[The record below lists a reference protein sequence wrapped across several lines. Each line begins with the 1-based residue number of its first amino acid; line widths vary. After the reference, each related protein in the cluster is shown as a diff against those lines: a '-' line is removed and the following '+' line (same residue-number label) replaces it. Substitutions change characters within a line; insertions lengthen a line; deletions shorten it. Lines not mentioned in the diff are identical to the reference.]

1 MQFELQPHFLQ
12 LIKSWE
18 FAQKYLMA
26 KHDGV
31 QKGFDQGRITGP
43 WRKLQRSDRK
53 EKKEMK
59 IIPLK

>member
-31 QKGFDQGRITGP
+31 QKDLTRGETQDLGENCKGQTGRK
-43 WRKLQRSDRK
+43 RKK
-53 EKKEMK
+53 
-59 IIPLK
+59 